1 MNNIHQKETESTVVG
16 LCLPILF
23 MVLVLQ
29 LLDNL
34 LLLAQREKKPLQWL
48 SWKHNWHCPLNL
60 RVVVRY
66 PEVVYGYVNVT
77 NNLFTLKKSINVW
90 VKVFCVLFLR
100 L

>member
-1 MNNIHQKETESTVVG
+1 M
-16 LCLPILF
+16 L
-23 MVLVLQ
+23 LVLQ
-29 LLDNL
+29 LLDIS
-34 LLLAQREKKPLQWL
+34 LLLAQRENLFSDCHGNITGIVRLKP
-48 SWKHNWHCPLNL
+48 
-60 RVVVRY
+60 RVEVHY

>member
-34 LLLAQREKKPLQWL
+34 LLLAQREK
-48 SWKHNWHCPLNL
+48 
-60 RVVVRY
+60 
-66 PEVVYGYVNVT
+66 
-77 NNLFTLKKSINVW
+77 NLFSGCHGNITGIVH
-90 VKVFCVLFLR
+90 
-100 L
+100 